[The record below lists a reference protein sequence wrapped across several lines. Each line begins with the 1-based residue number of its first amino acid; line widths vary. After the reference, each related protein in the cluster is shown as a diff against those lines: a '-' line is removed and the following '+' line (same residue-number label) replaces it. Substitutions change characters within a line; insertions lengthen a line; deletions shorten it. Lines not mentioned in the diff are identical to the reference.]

1 MDSAPIPSPQRT
13 EDMTLIDIGANLT
26 HDSFEFDLE
35 DVLDRAAAA
44 GVAHMIV
51 TGATTG
57 GSEAAIALANRFTQL
72 SATVGIHPHYAET
85 VNDAVLVH
93 LKTLAESETVRAIGE
108 TGLDYFRDLAPR
120 KQQKTAFAAQLELAV
135 ELKKPVFLHEREA
148 SKDFA
153 EILQHYRGAL
163 GPVVVHCFTGD
174 EAALDTYLDLDCHI
188 GITGWVCDERRGGHL
203 LPLLSKIPPD
213 RLMIET
219 DAPYLLPRTL
229 RPKPKHR
236 RCEPCHLEEVC
247 RFVADQLDK
256 TMTQLGQETTANS
269 TAFFGL

>member
-1 MDSAPIPSPQRT
+1 MN
-13 EDMTLIDIGANLT
+13 LIDIGANLT

-35 DVLDRAAAA
+35 EVLERAKAA
-44 GVAHMIV
+44 GIVHMIV
-51 TGATTG
+51 TGATVE
-57 GSEAAIALANRFTQL
+57 GSEAAIELANRFDQL
-72 SATVGIHPHYAET
+72 SATVGIHPHYAES
-85 VNDAVLVH
+85 VNDAALVQ
-93 LKTLAESETVRAIGE
+93 LKTLAESETVCAIGE
-108 TGLDYFRDLAPR
+108 TGLDYFRDLTPR
-120 KQQKTAFAAQLELAV
+120 KQQKAAFAAQLELAA

-148 SKDFA
+148 SKDFS
-153 EILQHYRGAL
+153 EILRQYRPVL

-174 EAALDTYLDLDCHI
+174 EAALDIYLGLDCHI
-188 GITGWVCDERRGGHL
+188 GITGWVCNERRGGHL

-247 RFVADQLDK
+247 RIIADQLNK
-256 TMTQLGQETTANS
+256 TMDQLGQETAANS